1 MPRGSAT
8 LFNETL
14 LAAGRGELLLHS
26 DTLKMVI
33 VDDTITPAA
42 DDTTPTYSDYSANE
56 VTNAGNYI
64 TGGIAL
70 TTVTFTLISD
80 IATLKA
86 DDVNVLEDPSG
97 FLDGYWGIIIDTT
110 ASGSPAIGFIEMF
123 GPVSEQ
129 AGDVDFEFPGGV
141 VAEFPANVAA

>member
-8 LFNETL
+8 VFNETMMRM
-14 LAAGRGELLLHS
+14 GKGELTFPS

-42 DDTTPTYSDYSANE
+42 DDATPTYSDYSANE
-56 VTNAGNYI
+56 VTNAGNYV
-64 TGGIAL
+64 TGGITM
-70 TTVTFTLISD
+70 TTVTFAMISD

-86 DDVNVLEDPSG
+86 DDVQVAEHASG

-110 ASGSPAIGFIEMF
+110 AAGSPAIGFIEMG

-129 AGDVDFEFPGGV
+129 AGNVDFEFPGGV